1 MSLYNKIIDL
11 QKLNMAWKR
20 VKMNKPSPGVDGVT
34 WDVYDASASEENK
47 RLHKEL
53 AEKANNLPFAN
64 KYERVVTKLFVAQD
78 PPSGAVSIDWCEEL
92 RLVYDTETL
101 SAAAS
106 LS

>member
-47 RLHKEL
+47 RLQR
-53 AEKANNLPFAN
+53 NLRKRLMNASRS
-64 KYERVVTKLFVAQD
+64 RVL
-78 PPSGAVSIDWCEEL
+78 PSI
-92 RLVYDTETL
+92 RKRR
-101 SAAAS
+101 SAR
-106 LS
+106 